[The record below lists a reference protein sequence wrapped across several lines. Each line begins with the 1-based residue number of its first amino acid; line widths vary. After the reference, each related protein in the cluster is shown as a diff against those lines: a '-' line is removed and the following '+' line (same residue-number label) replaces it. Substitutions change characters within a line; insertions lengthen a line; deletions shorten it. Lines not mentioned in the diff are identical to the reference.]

1 MISLMGFFSF
11 ERIIN
16 KLGEWREKG
25 KREKAKMK
33 KAQIDSPRNS
43 IDNAGGRKSIHT
55 EDGILDHNVD
65 EKLKGG
71 LETVVHGELNRDAK
85 KVKVIR
91 SGHRPTCD
99 MVVGE
104 RVCKHRYSTICADDI
119 DEIMN
124 DGTQN
129 CSKQT
134 EDTFDTK
141 ANNNDNRRCLEN
153 SFNKKIPQNKVPD
166 KVPEQLESQND
177 IKETVSELFT
187 NCDKSSIDKQHLDST
202 NVDEETADGESKPC
216 KALEV
221 KLPDQLLKG
230 NGIIMNGSPTKKAT
244 PSEVPLGK
252 YFENEFSTK
261 T

>member
-1 MISLMGFFSF
+1 MIIPHALLYNIHNHGDVGSNHDQHEHNDPHEHTDRHESHEHFARIDGHELHENAVWLGLVVMISLMGFFSF

-153 SFNKKIPQNKVPD
+153 SFNKNQ
-166 KVPEQLESQND
+166 
-177 IKETVSELFT
+177 
-187 NCDKSSIDKQHLDST
+187 
-202 NVDEETADGESKPC
+202 
-216 KALEV
+216 
-221 KLPDQLLKG
+221 
-230 NGIIMNGSPTKKAT
+230 
-244 PSEVPLGK
+244 
-252 YFENEFSTK
+252 
-261 T
+261 